1 FDLFGAGFGEETSAT
16 STAMPPIGTD
26 EWDKREK
33 LAFEREMLGL
43 YVSDHPL
50 FGLERALAAAADTSI
65 ASLSEEGAVPDGAV
79 VTLAGILSGVQRRVT
94 KQGRAWASATLEDL
108 AGAVEVLFF
117 PNTYELVGQYIAE
130 DAIVVIKG
138 RVDRRDET
146 PRIMAIDL
154 SVPDLTTAGMPKPI
168 TLTVPVARCTPPLV
182 ESLKEV
188 LTRHPGDTEVHV
200 RLQNGSRVTR

>member
-1 FDLFGAGFGEETSAT
+1 MF
-16 STAMPPIGTD
+16 
-26 EWDKREK
+26 
-33 LAFEREMLGL
+33 
-43 YVSDHPL
+43 V
-50 FGLERALAAAADTSI
+50 
-65 ASLSEEGAVPDGAV
+65 
-79 VTLAGILSGVQRRVT
+79 
-94 KQGRAWASATLEDL
+94 
-108 AGAVEVLFF
+108 
-117 PNTYELVGQYIAE
+117 
-130 DAIVVIKG
+130 KG

-200 RLQNGSRVTR
+200 RLQNGSRVTRLRLNGIRVETSTALMADLKTVLGAANVA